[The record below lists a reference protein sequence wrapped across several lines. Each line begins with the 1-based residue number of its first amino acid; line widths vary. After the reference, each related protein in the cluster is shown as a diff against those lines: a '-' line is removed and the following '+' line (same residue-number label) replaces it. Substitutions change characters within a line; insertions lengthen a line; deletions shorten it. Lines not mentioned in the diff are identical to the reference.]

1 MGEQLTL
8 GGRLIVFASM
18 ILEAWKFEREP
29 IENQLELEAPDFWLT
44 LERADVADRTD
55 RPDSELIDDRAGKK
69 RQPLFDSIG
78 NIWSIHTVSPL
89 IMSAHKKI
97 VIPKE
102 NRHNIAFSF
111 GITHFWGADIIRGD
125 TVDYGG

>member
-1 MGEQLTL
+1 VSVDDELEFEDLDRFLPRDDNEWAL

-55 RPDSELIDDRAGKK
+55 RPDSELIDDRA
-69 RQPLFDSIG
+69 
-78 NIWSIHTVSPL
+78 
-89 IMSAHKKI
+89 
-97 VIPKE
+97 E
-102 NRHNIAFSF
+102 
-111 GITHFWGADIIRGD
+111 DIEYD
-125 TVDYGG
+125 DWD